1 VFCDAWL
8 TRVARPRVYRSVIR
22 NRATVDQAL
31 YELALAAASISW
43 KADAALTGELSGIVD
58 TAKDRE
64 RLITERDQMRRLGL
78 DQGWRIGGAIR

>member
-1 VFCDAWL
+1 
-8 TRVARPRVYRSVIR
+8 
-22 NRATVDQAL
+22 
-31 YELALAAASISW
+31 
-43 KADAALTGELSGIVD
+43 LSGIVD